1 MKQLQYKISGMTCSS
16 CVATV
21 TKAIESIRNVK
32 NVTVS
37 LDPGLAVVESNEDV
51 SVDVIQSMLPNKFSV
66 KAFEYYG
73 EVNTDA
79 KEPYLAKLFPLIL
92 ILSYISLTSII
103 INFGR
108 SLDDLMM
115 DFMGIFFIVFSFF
128 KFLDYKSFPNSFAMY
143 DPLAKRLQIYG
154 WIYPFIEIGLGVM
167 LLMRLKIKIAL
178 IITLFVLGITTIGVA
193 KTLFNKKSIRCACL
207 GTALKL
213 PMTEATLIETIL
225 MIAMAIS
232 MLTNNTIF

>member
-37 LDPGLAVVESNEDV
+37 LDPGLAVIKSNEDV
-51 SVDVIQSMLPNKFSV
+51 STDDIQSVLPDKFNV
-66 KAFEYYG
+66 KPFEYYAD
-73 EVNTDA
+73 VNTND
-79 KEPYLAKLFPLIL
+79 KESYLAKLFPLIL

-103 INFGR
+103 INLDR
-108 SLDDLMM
+108 SLDDLMI

-143 DPLAKRLQIYG
+143 DPLAKALPLYG
-154 WIYPFIEIGLGVM
+154 WIYPFIETILGLM
-167 LLMRLKIKIAL
+167 FLFRFQIFTSILITILL
-178 IITLFVLGITTIGVA
+178 LGITTYGVVYA
-193 KTLFNKKSIRCACL
+193 LKNKQTIQCACL
-207 GTALKL
+207 GTAIKL
-213 PMTEATLIETIL
+213 PMTIATLIENGIMIIMALVSIL
-225 MIAMAIS
+225 RMYA
-232 MLTNNTIF
+232 

>member
-37 LDPGLAVVESNEDV
+37 LDPGLAVIESNEDF
-51 SVDVIQSMLPNKFSV
+51 SIDVIHSVLPDKFSV
-66 KAFEYYG
+66 KPFKYY
-73 EVNTDA
+73 EDMNTDD
-79 KEPYLAKLFPLIL
+79 KESFLAKLFPLIL

-143 DPLAKRLQIYG
+143 DPLAKALPLYG
-154 WIYPFIEIGLGVM
+154 WIYPFIETILGLM
-167 LLMRLKIKIAL
+167 FLFRFQLFTSI
-178 IITLFVLGITTIGVA
+178 IITILLLSITTYGVVNVL
-193 KTLFNKKSIRCACL
+193 KNKQTIQCACL
-207 GTALKL
+207 GTAIKL
-213 PMTEATLIETIL
+213 PMTIATLIENGIMIIMALISIL
-225 MIAMAIS
+225 RMYA
-232 MLTNNTIF
+232 

>member
-51 SVDVIQSMLPNKFSV
+51 SINVIRSVLPDKFSV
-66 KAFEYYG
+66 KPFEYHKD
-73 EVNTDA
+73 VNTDD
-79 KEPYLAKLFPLIL
+79 KESFLAKLFPLIL

-143 DPLAKRLQIYG
+143 DPLAKALPLYG
-154 WIYPFIEIGLGVM
+154 WIYPFIETILGLMFLFRFQLFTSIV
-167 LLMRLKIKIAL
+167 
-178 IITLFVLGITTIGVA
+178 ITILSLSITTYGVVNVL
-193 KTLFNKKSIRCACL
+193 KNKQTIQCACL
-207 GTALKL
+207 GTAIKL
-213 PMTEATLIETIL
+213 PMTIATLIENGIMIIMALISIL
-225 MIAMAIS
+225 RMYA
-232 MLTNNTIF
+232 

>member
-37 LDPGLAVVESNEDV
+37 LDPGLAVVESNKDG

-66 KAFEYYG
+66 KAFEYYE

-108 SLDDLMM
+108 SLDDLMI

-143 DPLAKRLQIYG
+143 DPLAKALPLYG
-154 WIYPFIEIGLGVM
+154 WIYPFIETILGLM
-167 LLMRLKIKIAL
+167 FLFRFQLFTSI
-178 IITLFVLGITTIGVA
+178 IITILLLSITTYGVVNVL
-193 KTLFNKKSIRCACL
+193 KNKQTIQCACL
-207 GTALKL
+207 GTAIKL
-213 PMTEATLIETIL
+213 PMTIATLIENGIMIIMGLISIL
-225 MIAMAIS
+225 RMHA
-232 MLTNNTIF
+232 

>member
-37 LDPGLAVVESNEDV
+37 LDTGFAVVESNEDV
-51 SVDVIQSMLPNKFSV
+51 SIDVIHSVLPDKFSV
-66 KAFEYYG
+66 EPFKYY
-73 EVNTDA
+73 EDVNTDG
-79 KEPYLAKLFPLIL
+79 KESYLAKLFPLIL
-92 ILSYISLTSII
+92 ILSYIGLTSII

-143 DPLAKRLQIYG
+143 DPLAKALPLYG
-154 WIYPFIEIGLGVM
+154 WIYPFIETILGLM
-167 LLMRLKIKIAL
+167 FLFRFQLFTSI
-178 IITLFVLGITTIGVA
+178 IITILLLSITTYGVVNVL
-193 KTLFNKKSIRCACL
+193 KNKQTIQCACL
-207 GTALKL
+207 GTAIKL
-213 PMTEATLIETIL
+213 PMTIATLIENGIMIIMALISIL
-225 MIAMAIS
+225 RMYA
-232 MLTNNTIF
+232 

>member
-37 LDPGLAVVESNEDV
+37 LDSGLAVVESNEDV
-51 SVDVIQSMLPNKFSV
+51 SIDVIHSVLPDKFNV
-66 KAFEYYG
+66 KPFEYY
-73 EVNTDA
+73 EDVNIDG
-79 KEPYLAKLFPLIL
+79 KESYLTKLFPLIL

-143 DPLAKRLQIYG
+143 DPLAKALPLYG
-154 WIYPFIEIGLGVM
+154 WIYPFIETILGLM
-167 LLMRLKIKIAL
+167 FLFRFQLFTSI
-178 IITLFVLGITTIGVA
+178 IITTLLLSITTYGVVNGL
-193 KTLFNKKSIRCACL
+193 KNKQTIQCACL
-207 GTALKL
+207 GTAIKL
-213 PMTEATLIETIL
+213 PMTIATLIENGIMIIMALISIL
-225 MIAMAIS
+225 RMYA
-232 MLTNNTIF
+232 

>member
-37 LDPGLAVVESNEDV
+37 LDPGLAVIESNEDV
-51 SVDVIQSMLPNKFSV
+51 STDDIQSVLPDKFSV
-66 KAFEYYG
+66 EPFEYYAD
-73 EVNTDA
+73 VNTND
-79 KEPYLAKLFPLIL
+79 KKSYLAKLFPLIL

-103 INFGR
+103 INLDR

-143 DPLAKRLQIYG
+143 DPLAKTLPLYG
-154 WIYPFIEIGLGVM
+154 WIYPFIETILGLMFLFRFQLFTSIIITILLLGVTTYGVVNV
-167 LLMRLKIKIAL
+167 LKNKQ
-178 IITLFVLGITTIGVA
+178 TIQ
-193 KTLFNKKSIRCACL
+193 CACL
-207 GTALKL
+207 GTAIKL
-213 PMTEATLIETIL
+213 PMTIATLIENGIMIIMALVSIL
-225 MIAMAIS
+225 RMYA
-232 MLTNNTIF
+232 